1 MNKSN
6 SRIHEMTELEQKI
19 DRMKKYIDSLETNL
33 EMYGYKTDN
42 LSFEIEKITQ
52 ENQDL
57 KAEIGRQNQQIM
69 KWKNQ
74 ASAKKVAL
82 LIEF

>member
-1 MNKSN
+1 
-6 SRIHEMTELEQKI
+6 
-19 DRMKKYIDSLETNL
+19 MKKYIDSLETNL
-33 EMYGYKTDN
+33 EKYGYKTDN

>member
-1 MNKSN
+1 MNKN
-6 SRIHEMTELEQKI
+6 ESRIHEKTELEQKI

-42 LSFEIEKITQ
+42 LSFEIEKMTQ

-57 KAEIGRQNQQIM
+57 KFAGKINR
-69 KWKNQ
+69 
-74 ASAKKVAL
+74 
-82 LIEF
+82 F